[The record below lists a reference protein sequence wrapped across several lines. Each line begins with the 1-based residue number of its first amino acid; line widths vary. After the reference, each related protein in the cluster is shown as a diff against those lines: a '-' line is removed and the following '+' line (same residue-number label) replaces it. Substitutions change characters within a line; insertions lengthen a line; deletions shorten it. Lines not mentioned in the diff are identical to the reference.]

1 MVAKFNA
8 VLIEHAILRFKGV
21 DHPSTKCK
29 LALQTYEWRTKKE
42 LRCCDDDDIRLHDF
56 FYKYTKHKIIVDVF
70 EKNNMNIFQ
79 RVKILRIILV

>member
-56 FYKYTKHKIIVDVF
+56 FT
-70 EKNNMNIFQ
+70 NIRSTRLSWTFS
-79 RVKILRIILV
+79 KKTI